1 MAKQLVNIGSA
12 ANDGTGDPL
21 RDAFDKINDNFDEV
35 YGNSFVIES
44 RIANNAVTFEK
55 ISNNSIIIE
64 AEGISSNDNDTSLPT
79 SAAVKDYVDSEISNL
94 VAGAPDTLDTLDE
107 IAAAIADNADFY
119 NAVVLK
125 TGSTM
130 SGALTINNDLTV
142 DTNTLYV
149 DSANNRVGI
158 GTLTPARTLE
168 INSGA
173 ASDIAKIGNNSGA
186 FTFGYS
192 TSLAS
197 IDLAASN
204 AFRIRQGATVPFY
217 IKTDGNVGIGTTS
230 PSAGIHVKHG
240 SITTSSNYSSFLS
253 NATAKIVANHSNE
266 YGVSIG
272 YANATN
278 DAIGIQ
284 SGNTAA
290 SRTLTL
296 QPFGGN
302 VGIGT
307 TSPTS
312 KLHIS
317 ENASTYIK
325 VERTISSS
333 EASLMLGAETNQ
345 NTIYSRGLG
354 TANKDLRFII
364 GATERMRITSGGDL
378 LVGGH
383 TAVIVDAKVSARS
396 EDFNNR
402 ALELSTTYNGSSNKR
417 MVEFY
422 DGNNDSCGYDYIN
435 PSSNGLG
442 RVTSSDYRLKE
453 DEQDFDGLSII
464 KNTPVYD
471 FKWKKSESRSY
482 GVFAHEL
489 QENYPDAVFGEK
501 DGQENQGV
509 DYAKLIPVLM
519 KAIQQQQTE
528 IETLKSQINP

>member
-217 IKTDGNVGIGTTS
+217 IKTD
-230 PSAGIHVKHG
+230 
-240 SITTSSNYSSFLS
+240 
-253 NATAKIVANHSNE
+253 
-266 YGVSIG
+266 
-272 YANATN
+272 
-278 DAIGIQ
+278 
-284 SGNTAA
+284 
-290 SRTLTL
+290 
-296 QPFGGN
+296 GN